1 MQNPEVPS
9 NEDLSLRVRMHTRW
23 SDEDNQSV
31 LNNAVYM
38 TLFEEA
44 RHAYFSGLD
53 LLDANRF
60 PFVLLQTNVRFVAPG
75 SGGVD
80 VEVAL
85 GTTHLGR
92 SSFTQAYRV
101 RECNSDGSVGA
112 IWCEAEAVLVAW
124 DATRRSGR
132 PMEEDFRA
140 AIARFEAQA
149 KG

>member
-1 MQNPEVPS
+1 MQNPEVPADT
-9 NEDLSLRVRMHTRW
+9 DLSLRVRMHTRW

-44 RHAYFSGLD
+44 RHAYFTGLG

-60 PFVLLQTNVRFVAPG
+60 PFVLLQTNVRFLAPG
-75 SGGVD
+75 RGGVD

-92 SSFTQAYRV
+92 SSFTQAYRL
-101 RECNSDGSVGA
+101 RECRQDGNPGDV
-112 IWCEAEAVLVAW
+112 WCEAEAILVAW
-124 DATRRSGR
+124 DRERRSGC
-132 PMEEDFRA
+132 PMQEDFRA
-140 AIARFEAQA
+140 AITRFEAQP
-149 KG
+149 

>member
-9 NEDLSLRVRMHTRW
+9 DEELSLRVRMHTRW

-31 LNNAVYM
+31 LNNAIYM
-38 TLFEEA
+38 TLLEEA
-44 RHAYFSGLD
+44 RHAYFTGLG

-60 PFVLLQTNVRFVAPG
+60 PFVLLQTNVRFLAPG
-75 SGGVD
+75 RGGVD

-101 RECNSDGSVGA
+101 RACNSDGTAGVV
-112 IWCEAEAVLVAW
+112 WCEAEAVLVAW
-124 DATRRSGR
+124 DAERRSGR
-132 PMEEDFRA
+132 PMEQDFRA
-140 AIARFEAQA
+140 AIASFEARA